1 MRSVLMELLFL
12 MFDLWFSPKKDYI
25 KRQKFTEQVK
35 ELSFCHK
42 LKFSNPYIYGTWCCR
57 LLIFQTKI
65 IWCNR
70 IHSLKY
76 IRYTTLGCRNIG
88 IRKSEFVSKTQFLL
102 YTPCIYIYA
111 TWWLFDKFI
120 SWSIWGRRDRVKPI

>member
-12 MFDLWFSPKKDYI
+12 MFDLCFSPKKDYI
-25 KRQKFTEQVK
+25 KRQKFTKQVK

-65 IWCNR
+65 IWCNKIR
-70 IHSLKY
+70 SLKY
-76 IRYTTLGCRNIG
+76 LRSTTLGCRHIE
-88 IRKSEFVSKTQFLL
+88 IRKSEFVTKTQFL
-102 YTPCIYIYA
+102 Y
-111 TWWLFDKFI
+111 DKDHIIINFNLLN
-120 SWSIWGRRDRVKPI
+120 SWTQRKNVDNLEVNK